1 VKFTIIRSEKFRE
14 QFNALSLENKERV
27 AKKVR
32 RILQNPYHYKSL
44 QNNYNLK
51 AFRARLKIQNKDA
64 RLIYVVREPDVIL
77 DAIVFR
83 KHDYRDLK
91 MHLKRLIEQ
100 EA

>member
-32 RILQNPYHYKSL
+32 RIL